1 MQLPNKDFELT
12 DTQKKAI
19 DLAYEHFVNGKDTI
33 IAGYAGTGKSTLVR
47 FLIQRLQKDFDLPDK
62 DITYS
67 AFTGKASQVLTNK
80 GCSAITLHKMLYEPI
95 IDRNT
100 GEVFFELKDELPYK
114 LIIVDECSMAP
125 LQMVQELQSF
135 GIPTVYLGDP
145 GQLSPVQKDADN
157 HLLDHPDIFLTEVLR
172 QALGSPIIRLSM
184 KIRNDEDVTGFNFPE
199 ARVLTKS
206 QLTPKDLT
214 EADMILVGTNKM
226 RQKTNYAMRKMLGK
240 TGLFDGKEKVICTVN
255 YWEEVIDRSLTNG
268 TVGWITNPVYTSKY
282 FAKRPKT
289 NVQLIR
295 GVFTSETGLR
305 KVVEID
311 KQFLDS
317 ELSQLTAR
325 QKADIKP
332 RALQPKEF
340 SYAYAITGHKAQ
352 GSEWD
357 NVVILEEDFPYGPDH
372 KRWLYTCVTRAKKK
386 VTLVRGF

>member
-184 KIRNDEDVTGFNFPE
+184 KIRNDEDITGFNFPE

-240 TGLFDGKEKVICTVN
+240 NGLFDGKEKVICTVN

-311 KQFLDS
+311 KHF
-317 ELSQLTAR
+317 
-325 QKADIKP
+325 
-332 RALQPKEF
+332 
-340 SYAYAITGHKAQ
+340 
-352 GSEWD
+352 
-357 NVVILEEDFPYGPDH
+357 
-372 KRWLYTCVTRAKKK
+372 
-386 VTLVRGF
+386 

>member
-12 DTQKKAI
+12 DAQKKAI

-145 GQLSPVQKDADN
+145 GQLPPVQKDADN

-184 KIRNDEDVTGFNFPE
+184 KIRNDEDITGFNFPE

-240 TGLFDGKEKVICTVN
+240 NGLFDDKEKVICTVN

-332 RALQPKEF
+332 RASQPKEF

>member
-19 DLAYEHFVNGKDTI
+19 DLAYDHFVNGKDTI

-184 KIRNDEDVTGFNFPE
+184 KIRNDEDITGFNFPE

-240 TGLFDGKEKVICTVN
+240 SGLFDSKEKVICTVN

-340 SYAYAITGHKAQ
+340 SYAYVITGHKAQ